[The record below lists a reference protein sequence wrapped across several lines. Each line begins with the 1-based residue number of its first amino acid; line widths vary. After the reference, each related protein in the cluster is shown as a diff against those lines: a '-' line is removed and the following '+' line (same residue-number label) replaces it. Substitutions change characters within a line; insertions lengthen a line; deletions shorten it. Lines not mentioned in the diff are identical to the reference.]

1 MNDITDLGAV
11 STETHGSAIV
21 GQDDLATGQKIFQG
35 GIEAE
40 D

>member
-1 MNDITDLGAV
+1 MNDMIDLGAV
-11 STETHGSAIV
+11 STETHGSALV
-21 GQDDLATGQKIFQG
+21 GLDDQATGQKIFQG